1 MGDSFAAR
9 DAWQAAAELLKEE
22 GRLSDSQMAFV
33 RMAQPLVA
41 VDDIFVIGVGSDFVK
56 DWITEHVSAVMTEQL
71 SKILGRTLHLKISV
85 DSALAEQPT
94 PAAPTLTA
102 PTWGP
107 ISQET
112 VTPTSPMTPTT
123 TPATPSRHE
132 LSADDAP
139 YYSADPYPSEPL
151 SLPEH
156 IDIPAYEQT
165 YSDQFDDN
173 HRKNHDV
180 HRISITQL
188 QAQARLNPRYTF
200 DSFVIGESNRFA
212 HATALAVAESP
223 GSTYNPLFLYS
234 DSGMGKTHLLHA
246 IGNYTLTLFPNKKVL
261 YISSE
266 EFTNWFINALR
277 DQQVHT
283 FKDQFRNV
291 DVLLI
296 DDIQFISN
304 KDQTLDEFFH
314 TFNALSNA
322 NKQIVITSDVAPK
335 LLTGFEDRMISRFA
349 SGITASIDLPNLE
362 TRIAILDKKAAAEN
376 MAVPREVV
384 EYIATHMTSN
394 VREMEGALR
403 RVTAYADLARQPVSL
418 DMAQLVLKDM
428 IADPASVKITASIIM
443 AQTAAYYDISMES
456 LTAPTRSRSVTM
468 PRHIAMYL
476 CREMTDL
483 SLPKIAEIF
492 HRRDHTTV
500 INAVRN
506 VENKMAANQSIY
518 NQVTELTTRIKHSA
532 TEHARQSE

>member
-9 DAWQAAAELLKEE
+9 DAWRAAAELLKDE

-56 DWITEHVSAVMTEQL
+56 DWITEHVSSVMTEQL
-71 SKILGRTLHLKISV
+71 SKILGRALNLKISV

-94 PAAPTLTA
+94 PPAP
-102 PTWGP
+102 
-107 ISQET
+107 S
-112 VTPTSPMTPTT
+112 PTT
-123 TPATPSRHE
+123 LMWEPAHETLPSASPAPQ
-132 LSADDAP
+132 LSHTEPAIPESNFD
-139 YYSADPYPSEPL
+139 YSEPP
-151 SLPEH
+151 SFSEH
-156 IDIPAYEQT
+156 EEIPAYERAYFEGHGEIT
-165 YSDQFDDN
+165 RD
-173 HRKNHDV
+173 HRHASPHN
-180 HRISITQL
+180 SIAQL
-188 QAQARLNPRYTF
+188 QAEARLNPRYTF

-261 YISSE
+261 YVSSE

-291 DVLLI
+291 DILLI

-403 RVTAYADLARQPVSL
+403 RVTAYADLARQPVTS
-418 DMAQLVLKDM
+418 DMAQLVLKD
-428 IADPASVKITASIIM
+428 
-443 AQTAAYYDISMES
+443 
-456 LTAPTRSRSVTM
+456 
-468 PRHIAMYL
+468 
-476 CREMTDL
+476 
-483 SLPKIAEIF
+483 
-492 HRRDHTTV
+492 
-500 INAVRN
+500 
-506 VENKMAANQSIY
+506 
-518 NQVTELTTRIKHSA
+518 
-532 TEHARQSE
+532 

>member
-1 MGDSFAAR
+1 MADSFAAR
-9 DAWQAAAELLKEE
+9 DAWWAAAELLKEE
-22 GRLSDSQMAFV
+22 GKLSDSQMAFV

-41 VDDIFVIGVGSDFVK
+41 VEDIFVIGVGSDFVK
-56 DWITEHVSAVMTEQL
+56 DWIIKHVGDVMTDQL
-71 SKILGRTLHLKISV
+71 SQILGRSVHLKISV
-85 DSALAEQPT
+85 DATLAEQPT
-94 PAAPTLTA
+94 PAAPTSTNPMWA
-102 PTWGP
+102 PT
-107 ISQET
+107 SHET
-112 VTPTSPMTPTT
+112 VTPTSPIPHTPVVPHTSAARQDL
-123 TPATPSRHE
+123 P
-132 LSADDAP
+132 ADDGP
-139 YYSADPYPSEPL
+139 HYPTEPL

-156 IDIPAYEQT
+156 IDIPAYERT
-165 YSDQFDDN
+165 YGDEFDEN
-173 HRKNHDV
+173 QRINSDV

-403 RVTAYADLARQPVSL
+403 RVTAYADLARQAISL

-428 IADPASVKITASIIM
+428 IADPSSLKITASIIM
-443 AQTAAYYDISMES
+443 AQTAAYYEISMDS
-456 LTAPTRSRSVTM
+456 LTSPTRSRSVTM

-532 TEHARQSE
+532 AENARHRD